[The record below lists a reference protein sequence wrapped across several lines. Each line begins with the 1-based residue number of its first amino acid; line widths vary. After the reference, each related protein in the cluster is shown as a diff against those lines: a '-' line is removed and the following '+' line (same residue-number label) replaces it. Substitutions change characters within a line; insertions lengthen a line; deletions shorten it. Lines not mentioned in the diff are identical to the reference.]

1 MVRWCCL
8 PCFGTAP
15 DVTASEPLNQ
25 APPDADAQPYR
36 EFSAVMLSASKTH
49 GLTPAR
55 QAEDENAAPQFVS
68 PPSVQQMQHVPAFIS
83 PGSSSAASSTP
94 GFQSPASQSL

>member
-1 MVRWCCL
+1 
-8 PCFGTAP
+8 
-15 DVTASEPLNQ
+15 
-25 APPDADAQPYR
+25 
-36 EFSAVMLSASKTH
+36 MLSASKTH

-94 GFQSPASQSL
+94 GFQSPASQSFISPGMDMMGGAGTMFGRGTM